1 MGLLLDPGDGL
12 SRRGVWSHLGRTRGR
27 ARATGERAIAPFTR
41 GGMSKRRTAADSPR
55 PPAEDS
61 TRQQIRFATARDGVR
76 IAYSVAGSGPPLVKT
91 AHWLSHLEHDWQS
104 PVWRPWLHAI
114 ARRYTLIRYDERG
127 CGLSDRAVG
136 TFSFDDWVADLETVV
151 EASGFERVALL
162 GMSQGG
168 AIALAY
174 AVRRPER
181 VSRIVLWG
189 AYARGRD
196 RRDPTPRE
204 QEESQTLIRLVKL
217 GWGREQPA
225 FSSVFAALFIPDLD
239 TEKRRSFI
247 ELQRVSASPE
257 TAAAIVALFDDIDV
271 QELAQRVRAPTLVLH
286 GREDA
291 RVPFD
296 EGRRLA
302 ASIPGARLVSLDTAS
317 HILQG
322 GDPTLDRFML
332 ELDAFLATAPAVE
345 PRTSAALHS
354 LTRRERDVLELIA
367 RGLDNVTIAGRLFVS
382 SATVRN
388 HVTHIFAKLGVRT
401 RAHAVALARDA
412 GYGRDD

>member
-1 MGLLLDPGDGL
+1 M
-12 SRRGVWSHLGRTRGR
+12 
-27 ARATGERAIAPFTR
+27 
-41 GGMSKRRTAADSPR
+41 
-55 PPAEDS
+55 
-61 TRQQIRFATARDGVR
+61 RQQIRFATARDGVR

-136 TFSFDDWVADLETVV
+136 TFSFDDWVTDLETVLD
-151 EASGFERVALL
+151 ASGFERVALL

-204 QEESQTLIRLVKL
+204 REESQTLIRLVKL

-225 FSSVFAALFIPDLD
+225 FASVFAALFIPDLD

-257 TAAAIVALFDDIDV
+257 TAAAIVALFDAIDV
-271 QELAQRVRAPTLVLH
+271 EELAQRVRAPTLVLH

-317 HILQG
+317 HILQA

-332 ELDAFLATAPAVE
+332 EMDTFLATAPAVE

-367 RGLDNVTIAGRLFVS
+367 RGLDNVMWKETPYA
-382 SATVRN
+382 
-388 HVTHIFAKLGVRT
+388 HIMVPASPRST
-401 RAHAVALARDA
+401 AR
-412 GYGRDD
+412 

>member
-1 MGLLLDPGDGL
+1 M
-12 SRRGVWSHLGRTRGR
+12 
-27 ARATGERAIAPFTR
+27 
-41 GGMSKRRTAADSPR
+41 
-55 PPAEDS
+55 
-61 TRQQIRFATARDGVR
+61 RQQIRFATARDGVR

-136 TFSFDDWVADLETVV
+136 TFSIDDWVTDLETVLD
-151 EASGFERVALL
+151 ASGFERVALL

-204 QEESQTLIRLVKL
+204 REESQTLIRLVKL

-225 FSSVFAALFIPDLD
+225 FASVFAALFIPDLD

-257 TAAAIVALFDDIDV
+257 TAAAIVALFDAIDV
-271 QELAQRVRAPTLVLH
+271 EELAQRVRAPTLVLH

-317 HILQG
+317 HILQA

-332 ELDAFLATAPAVE
+332 EMDTFLATAPAVE

-367 RGLDNVTIAGRLFVS
+367 RGLDNVMWKETPYA
-382 SATVRN
+382 
-388 HVTHIFAKLGVRT
+388 HIMVPASPRST
-401 RAHAVALARDA
+401 AR
-412 GYGRDD
+412 

>member
-1 MGLLLDPGDGL
+1 MP
-12 SRRGVWSHLGRTRGR
+12 
-27 ARATGERAIAPFTR
+27 
-41 GGMSKRRTAADSPR
+41 KRRTVADAPR
-55 PPAEDS
+55 RPAEDS
-61 TRQQIRFATARDGVR
+61 PRQQIRFAVARDGVR
-76 IAYSVAGSGPPLVKT
+76 IAYSVAGSGPPLVKA
-91 AHWLSHLEHDWQS
+91 AHWLSHIEHDWQS
-104 PVWRPWLHAI
+104 PIWRPWLHAI

-127 CGLSDRAVG
+127 CGLSDRDVG

-189 AYARGRD
+189 AYVRGRE

-204 QEESQTLIRLVKL
+204 REESQTLIRLVKL

-225 FSSVFAALFIPDLD
+225 FSSVFTSMFIPDAD
-239 TEKRRSFI
+239 AEKRRSFV

-257 TAAAIVALFDDIDV
+257 TATAIVALFDAIDV

-286 GREDA
+286 GRDDT

-317 HILQG
+317 HILQA
-322 GDPTLDRFML
+322 GDPALDRFML
-332 ELDAFLATAPAVE
+332 ELDAFMATAPAVE
-345 PRTSAALHS
+345 PRTSAALHT

-367 RGLDNVTIAGRLFVS
+367 RGLDNASIAKRLFVS
-382 SATVRN
+382 GATVRN
-388 HVTHIFAKLGVRT
+388 HVTHIFAKLDVRT
-401 RAHAVALARDA
+401 RAHAVARARDA